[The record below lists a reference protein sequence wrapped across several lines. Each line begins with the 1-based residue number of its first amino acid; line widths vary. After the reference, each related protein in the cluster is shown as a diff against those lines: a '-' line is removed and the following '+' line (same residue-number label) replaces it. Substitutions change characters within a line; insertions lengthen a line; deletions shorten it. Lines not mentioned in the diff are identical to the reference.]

1 MDGGIVWLIIV
12 VGWVLFS
19 IFGKSDEEKTYEARK
34 EIFDKIRL
42 QLNVSDEIP
51 PKERGLPNVKCIA
64 VKVKGLFG
72 NPNENKTKVF
82 LTIHDNT
89 DLGDDEFG
97 LPILS
102 AHPSFSEPGS
112 RVFTISTVYDTS
124 PDTYFPDWFSFI
136 YIPKELLLPPKKGRR
151 RLKFNFTACDTATN
165 VTHGAHDDLG
175 TIHYNAS
182 DFYNLTTK
190 EIGYM
195 EELANKSKVED
206 LTIKLAMC
214 MAATDGHLD
223 QKELNVIK
231 NWAKSLTLELDE
243 DKADE
248 KKKHFSSFIKKT
260 YTEAKNKKVSIS
272 KLVSEF
278 NDKASKGQKYLA
290 IELMLNVAS
299 SDDKLAAEEE
309 KFINKIAKTTG
320 IDLKTFKEMKNKIV
334 AKVGSLDLSEKPS
347 EESFGISEDMNKAEK
362 CKILRKE
369 YTKWN
374 SQTTQ
379 KDPKRKKR
387 AKEMVK
393 VIASLRKKYN
403 C

>member
-1 MDGGIVWLIIV
+1 MEGGIVWLIIL
-12 VGWVLFS
+12 VGWVLFN

-42 QLNVSDEIP
+42 QLNVSEEIP

-151 RLKFNFTACDTATN
+151 RLKFNFTACDTATK

-175 TIHYNAS
+175 TVHYNAS

-195 EELANKSKVED
+195 EEIANKSKVED

-243 DKADE
+243 DKAEE

-347 EESFGISEDMNKAEK
+347 EESFGISDDMDDKEK

-393 VIASLRKKYN
+393 IIAGLRKQYN